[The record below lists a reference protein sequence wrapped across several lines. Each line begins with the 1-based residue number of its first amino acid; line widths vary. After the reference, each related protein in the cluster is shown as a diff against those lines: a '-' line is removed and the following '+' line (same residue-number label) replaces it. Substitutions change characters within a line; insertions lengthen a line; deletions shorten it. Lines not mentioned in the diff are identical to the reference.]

1 MKKVVEVNIGGVN
14 FTIEDD
20 AYIQLKAYLARFEST
35 LPADEAKEIMEDIE
49 IRVSELFQ
57 KEIKY
62 PNQVVDEKIV
72 DSVIK
77 CLGEVDSSKAQ
88 AENKTNSSN
97 TFNQKKMRSEKK
109 LYRNPDDKKIAGV
122 CSGLAEYF
130 NIDVTLMRII
140 FVVVLFGYGATLL
153 VYIVLWIAMPE
164 AITRSQKMEMRG
176 ESVTAENIKNYSGNK

>member
-72 DSVIK
+72 DSVIR
-77 CLGEVDSSKAQ
+77 CLGLS
-88 AENKTNSSN
+88 
-97 TFNQKKMRSEKK
+97 
-109 LYRNPDDKKIAGV
+109 LIH
-122 CSGLAEYF
+122 
-130 NIDVTLMRII
+130 I
-140 FVVVLFGYGATLL
+140 
-153 VYIVLWIAMPE
+153 
-164 AITRSQKMEMRG
+164 
-176 ESVTAENIKNYSGNK
+176 